1 MSDDEQGYAPAA
13 FLEPLEE
20 GNRED
25 VHPEGETSEGR
36 VWCGV
41 CVWEGVVW
49 CVCVWEGVVC
59 GRVWCV
65 WEGVLCVGGCV
76 VCGRVWHLGG
86 YGIW

>member
-1 MSDDEQGYAPAA
+1 MVMSEDEQGYAPAA

-41 CVWEGVVW
+41 YVRGCGVR
-49 CVCVWEGVVC
+49 GG
-59 GRVWCV
+59 GRVW
-65 WEGVLCVGGCV
+65 
-76 VCGRVWHLGG
+76 
-86 YGIW
+86 I

>member
-36 VWCGV
+36 VWCDV
-41 CVWEGVVW
+41 CL
-49 CVCVWEGVVC
+49 WEGVVC
-59 GRVWCV
+59 VA
-65 WEGVLCVGGCV
+65 GVVFV
-76 VCGRVWHLGG
+76 VCVGG
-86 YGIW
+86 YGI

>member
-41 CVWEGVVW
+41 CVWEGVG
-49 CVCVWEGVVC
+49 EGVVC
-59 GRVWCV
+59 
-65 WEGVLCVGGCV
+65 VGGV
-76 VCGRVWHLGG
+76 AYDNNPPLLSPLSSFLPSL
-86 YGIW
+86 

>member
-1 MSDDEQGYAPAA
+1 MVMSEDEQGYAPAA

-41 CVWEGVVW
+41 YV
-49 CVCVWEGVVC
+49 
-59 GRVWCV
+59 
-65 WEGVLCVGGCV
+65 
-76 VCGRVWHLGG
+76 
-86 YGIW
+86 